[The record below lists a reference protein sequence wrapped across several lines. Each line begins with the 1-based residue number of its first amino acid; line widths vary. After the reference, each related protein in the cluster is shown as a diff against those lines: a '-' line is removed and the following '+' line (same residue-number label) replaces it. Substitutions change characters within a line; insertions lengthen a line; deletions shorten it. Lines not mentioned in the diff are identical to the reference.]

1 MTWQQIVARRA
12 ERNLKRFPTGDKKR
26 LEAALHKLAENP
38 YTEGV
43 RQLAP
48 GSTSHRMR
56 VGDYRILFDVEPRYR
71 VMVILA
77 IERRSDTT
85 YR

>member
-12 ERNLKRFPTGDKKR
+12 ERNLKRFPAGDRKR
-26 LEAALHKLAENP
+26 LEVALHKLADNP
-38 YTEGV
+38 HTEGV

-48 GSTSHRMR
+48 GSTSHRLR
-56 VGDYRILFDVEPRYR
+56 VGAYRILFEIEPRYR
-71 VMVILA
+71 LMVILA